1 MMTKIEKLRL
11 PITAIIFSALM
22 ACSVINVQK
31 DVALPTSEKW
41 VVLPFQNYS
50 QTPRAGEQAEEIL
63 ATLLRIRGLQG
74 IEMYQ
79 PHAENNEWSS
89 LNDRKQQENALLN
102 ARKDSYIYAV
112 AGSVDEWQYKLG
124 VGSEPAVGLT
134 LRIIEIASGKI
145 VWSASGARSGWST
158 ESVNSTAQKLL
169 KELISDLNIKRAS

>member
-11 PITAIIFSALM
+11 LVMTIIISTLM

-31 DVALPTSEKW
+31 DVALPTTEKW

-63 ATLLRIRGLQG
+63 ATLLRIRGLHG

-79 PHAENNEWSS
+79 SQAESNDWSEM
-89 LNDRKQQENALLN
+89 NDRKQQENALSK

-134 LRIIEIASGKI
+134 LRIIEIASGKV
-145 VWSASGARSGWST
+145 VWSASGARAGWST
-158 ESVNSTAQKLL
+158 ESLNSTAQKLL
-169 KELISDLNIKRAS
+169 RELISDLTIKRAS

>member
-1 MMTKIEKLRL
+1 MMNKIEKLRL
-11 PITAIIFSALM
+11 LVITIIISMLM

-41 VVLPFQNYS
+41 IVLPFQNYS
-50 QTPRAGEQAEEIL
+50 QTPRAGEQAEGIV
-63 ATLLRIRGLQG
+63 ATLLRIRGLNG
-74 IEMYQ
+74 IETYQ
-79 PHAENNEWSS
+79 PHAESNEWSE
-89 LNDRKQQENALLN
+89 LNDRKQQENALLK
-102 ARKDSYIYAV
+102 ARNNSYIYAV
-112 AGSVDEWQYKLG
+112 TGSVDEWQYKLG